1 MTSPEQ
7 AREQVSQLG
16 SKASEVTAAL
26 QRQQELLQLRGL
38 SLQPGLVNLLL
49 AVESGIGRLGNLLN
63 NDAAELRQLRA
74 LVHTSA
80 LINSSFELDT
90 VLERAMDAVLQ
101 FTGAERGYIL
111 LTNDEGKLETYL
123 ARTRVP
129 GEDDEGLS
137 QSIIN
142 QVMTSGKPLLT
153 DNAAHDPRIAGSA
166 TVTRYVLRSVL
177 CVPLV
182 FKGKTEGVIY
192 ADNRLRVAVFTG
204 RELTLLSAI
213 ANQIAVAI
221 ANARLFVSVQAN
233 LREITQ
239 ATELMENVFASIASG
254 VVTADVNDLVIAW
267 NAAAARM
274 LRLSTKTAHR
284 KPLRDVLPL
293 LPLDVEDALLSVRE
307 HHQSQEFEVETE
319 VHGRGRVVL
328 NLKVGPLKS
337 HEGEEDGVIVVLDD
351 LTHQRANEETL
362 DLLRRYLPPG
372 MIENIHEIASLGLGG
387 ERREVSC
394 MFVDMGPLAQFGA
407 RGTAQM
413 MDTLNLYLET
423 ITTIVHNAGGLID
436 KYMGQEIMALYNTQL
451 NPQADHAARALE
463 TALQLQD
470 AIQTLNA
477 RHGIDNHQPSYRIG
491 IHTGVA
497 TMGNIGGVQRRS
509 FTALGDSINLAKRL
523 EEYASGGQILISE
536 ETMNRVQGKL
546 PSGSR
551 CEECPAIQVKGRQ
564 QLTRIYKVTNA

>member
-1 MTSPEQ
+1 MTMTSPEQ
-7 AREQVSQLG
+7 ARQQVFQLG
-16 SKASEVTAAL
+16 SKASEVTTAL

-38 SLQPGLVNLLL
+38 SLQPGLLNLLQ
-49 AVESGIGRLGNLLN
+49 AVESGIGRLGNLLT
-63 NDAAELRQLRA
+63 NDEAELRQLRS

-111 LTNDEGKLETYL
+111 LTNDAGKLETYL

-153 DNAAHDPRIAGSA
+153 DNAAHDPRMAGSA

-254 VVTADVNDLVIAW
+254 VV
-267 NAAAARM
+267 
-274 LRLSTKTAHR
+274 
-284 KPLRDVLPL
+284 
-293 LPLDVEDALLSVRE
+293 
-307 HHQSQEFEVETE
+307 
-319 VHGRGRVVL
+319 
-328 NLKVGPLKS
+328 
-337 HEGEEDGVIVVLDD
+337 
-351 LTHQRANEETL
+351 
-362 DLLRRYLPPG
+362 
-372 MIENIHEIASLGLGG
+372 
-387 ERREVSC
+387 
-394 MFVDMGPLAQFGA
+394 
-407 RGTAQM
+407 
-413 MDTLNLYLET
+413 
-423 ITTIVHNAGGLID
+423 
-436 KYMGQEIMALYNTQL
+436 
-451 NPQADHAARALE
+451 
-463 TALQLQD
+463 
-470 AIQTLNA
+470 
-477 RHGIDNHQPSYRIG
+477 
-491 IHTGVA
+491 
-497 TMGNIGGVQRRS
+497 
-509 FTALGDSINLAKRL
+509 
-523 EEYASGGQILISE
+523 
-536 ETMNRVQGKL
+536 
-546 PSGSR
+546 
-551 CEECPAIQVKGRQ
+551 
-564 QLTRIYKVTNA
+564 